1 MVVLKS
7 FKLKHLSKK
16 DIFEICKLKNSF
28 WKFGIKSNLKWFKEN
43 VKSGDLNIVL
53 KVNNVLVGYTLLRK
67 RIYYIKNTR
76 KKYFYLDTIIISKKF
91 INKGYGKILLQFNNF
106 LINKFNFLG
115 FLLCEKKNI
124 KFYKKFGWN
133 SLNSKDFSIQNKD
146 SRNLCAM
153 SFNTS
158 KKKFRKFYL

>member
-7 FKLKHLSKK
+7 FKIKHLSKN

-28 WKFGIKSNLKWFKEN
+28 WKFGIKSNLRWFKEN
-43 VKSGDLNIVL
+43 VKSDDLNIIL

-67 RIYYIKNTR
+67 RVYYIKNTK
-76 KKYFYLDTIIISKKF
+76 KKYFYLDTIIVSKKF
-91 INKGYGKILLQFNNF
+91 INKGYGKILLQFDNF

-124 KFYKKFGWN
+124 EFYKKFGWTTLSSRN
-133 SLNSKDFSIQNKD
+133 FSLQNKD
-146 SRNLCAM
+146 TGNLFAM
-153 SFNTS
+153 IYNAP
-158 KKKFRKFYL
+158 KIKFRKFYL